1 MTISDTSSQQISHM
15 GSDNDNISQRSFYAD
30 ERKYVERGNVS
41 EDMTGNF
48 SLGKYQDEVKKQIGN

>member
-1 MTISDTSSQQISHM
+1 M